1 MPFAFENINNDR
13 YISVMRSLSSYCK
26 IVIVRIRYGCVMFSK
41 LTIIKRALTN

>member
-13 YISVMRSLSSYCK
+13 YISVMRSLSSYSK
-26 IVIVRIRYGCVMFSK
+26 VIVRIRYGCVMFSK